1 MKITQEQK
9 DILSIIMQ
17 NGPLSKK
24 DLAKAYHIS
33 IPKATVLIGALDQ
46 LGYIQYIDGT
56 STGGRIPQLVKVRDN
71 ITYSVGIDIGT
82 EYLRIGIVDIEGRIV
97 ARYQEIHDI
106 EVQRELSIESL
117 YEHFKDLCREAAILP
132 SSVEGIGVGITGIIH
147 EEKGVCLSLRN
158 TPHWKGFNVKKAMQK
173 IFNREKVILV
183 DSVKAMALAEKRFG
197 TAKELQDFVLI
208 NIGIGLGAGIVI
220 NGQLLTGSRGTTG
233 EIGHMQ
239 IRPSQDLCVCG
250 NYGCL
255 EATASGWALLKK
267 CKKALQEGVE
277 TSMGDANSAHALTVQ
292 DIIEAAN
299 GGDKIALVMMESIA
313 KDLSVGIGAVI
324 NLLNPEKVFLAG
336 GLIRH
341 AGAIMLD
348 PIRRGVKS
356 SVIPWLQQNID
367 LQLSTIGEW
376 DAVIGAATLATD
388 SVIRE
393 L

>member
-1 MKITQEQK
+1 
-9 DILSIIMQ
+9 
-17 NGPLSKK
+17 
-24 DLAKAYHIS
+24 
-33 IPKATVLIGALDQ
+33 
-46 LGYIQYIDGT
+46 
-56 STGGRIPQLVKVRDN
+56 
-71 ITYSVGIDIGT
+71 
-82 EYLRIGIVDIEGRIV
+82 
-97 ARYQEIHDI
+97 
-106 EVQRELSIESL
+106 
-117 YEHFKDLCREAAILP
+117 
-132 SSVEGIGVGITGIIH
+132 
-147 EEKGVCLSLRN
+147 
-158 TPHWKGFNVKKAMQK
+158 
-173 IFNREKVILV
+173 
-183 DSVKAMALAEKRFG
+183 
-197 TAKELQDFVLI
+197 
-208 NIGIGLGAGIVI
+208 
-220 NGQLLTGSRGTTG
+220 
-233 EIGHMQ
+233 
-239 IRPSQDLCVCG
+239 
-250 NYGCL
+250 
-255 EATASGWALLKK
+255 LKK